1 MQQALDSLLNFEDI
15 AVKKLQALL
24 KLRIHICD
32 AEAATG
38 VRFRMRW
45 MTCENPY
52 LPRVFSF
59 TAFFVLILEKKS
71 HGAKW
76 I

>member
-1 MQQALDSLLNFEDI
+1 MLNVVWIHMQQALDSLLNFEDI

-38 VRFRMRW
+38 VRFRMR
-45 MTCENPY
+45 
-52 LPRVFSF
+52 
-59 TAFFVLILEKKS
+59 
-71 HGAKW
+71 
-76 I
+76 